1 LSSGI
6 KFNEYELE
14 EFVKREA
21 SDKEELTLRIYLK
34 TGSYVIVPS
43 ITVLNK
49 TNEIFL
55 LRVFTESSIKSL

>member
-1 LSSGI
+1 MSSGI